1 MSAPAISAI
10 VTALNFEH
18 FIADAIGSIQAQ
30 DVAVAQIVVV
40 DADSDDETASVVVR
54 MASADPRIQLLHAE
68 RHSPARSRNV
78 GVAVATGAVIA
89 MLDGDDVW
97 PRGKLREQMA
107 ALEDPSIGMVSGLTA
122 YCDAID
128 PVTLAPPP
136 DARVETVPTVH
147 IGACLYRAAAL
158 AAVGPF
164 DESFRYADDWDLLL
178 RLRDAGVREAVR
190 PEIALWHRRHPG
202 SLLTTPDPRRKQE
215 IAIAV
220 AKSLARRRTK
230 VVS

>member
-1 MSAPAISAI
+1 MSARAISAI
-10 VTALNFEH
+10 VTALDFEH

-40 DADSDDETASVVVR
+40 DANSGDDTARIVAHLATS
-54 MASADPRIQLLHAE
+54 DPRIQLLQAE

-78 GVAVATGAVIA
+78 GLAAASGEFIA
-89 MLDGDDVW
+89 MLDGDDTW
-97 PRGKLREQMA
+97 PRGKLRTQMA
-107 ALEDPSIGMVSGLTA
+107 ALEDPAVGMVSGLTA

-128 PVTLAPPP
+128 PATLAPPP

-147 IGACLYRAAAL
+147 IGACLYRAGAL
-158 AAVGPF
+158 ATVGLF
-164 DESFRYADDWDLLL
+164 DESYRYADDWD
-178 RLRDAGVREAVR
+178 AGVREAMR

-220 AKSLARRRTK
+220 AHSLARRRARA
-230 VVS
+230 VS